1 VIVIITVIENK
12 GRAVHLL
19 KPDAKRKRSRQEM
32 EAVKEEEDKFKED
45 KQQYFQK
52 VKRLKLEKEER
63 DLQYNA
69 GIAALEIV

>member
-1 VIVIITVIENK
+1 
-12 GRAVHLL
+12 
-19 KPDAKRKRSRQEM
+19 M

-69 GIAALEIV
+69 GLAALEIV